1 MLTGVHS
8 PANAPDPI
16 KVYTDHGYKGT
27 SAGFTQV
34 GDYVINSTNTGVPD
48 NSISSIQ
55 VASGWSAELFENSNF
70 TGYKRV
76 YDYSQDN
83 ITNNLDNKVSLIR
96 IRRTPAPAPAPAPAP
111 ISSPAPAPISRPAPA
126 PISSPAPAPIST
138 PPSPSTTP
146 APTPG
151 NEPEEGIAWWVWL
164 IIAIIVC
171 LLFGVGGLVL
181 MMK

>member
-1 MLTGVHS
+1 MAHFILYNYIIMARSDFSGIILVIIVCCCMSSVIIGSLWFTNTLCDKTNPDAQIIGMNCAAVYESSGVAGSSPGVAGSSPGVAGSQGVHS

-48 NSISSIQ
+48 NSISAIQ
-55 VASGWSAELFENSNF
+55 VASGWSAELFANSDLS
-70 TGYKRV
+70 GYKRV

-96 IRRTPAPAPAPAPAP
+96 IRRT
-111 ISSPAPAPISRPAPA
+111 S
-126 PISSPAPAPIST
+126 
-138 PPSPSTTP
+138 
-146 APTPG
+146 
-151 NEPEEGIAWWVWL
+151 
-164 IIAIIVC
+164 
-171 LLFGVGGLVL
+171 
-181 MMK
+181 